1 MPSPCL
7 DSEDEYEEMNECM
20 TVCPMDKDVAR
31 TNTTQ
36 TNNNGN
42 SDESDKNGNNNNI
55 DPTEFS
61 GGSNGSES
69 GFTGSGNRDDD
80 DDKDEEKESTDDTED
95 DHNEHRNEDDETDQ
109 FIYFL
114 MHKIET
120 CDDLELRE
128 VLSSFSDACMDKVLG
143 SIETVYS
150 QKIRISKM
158 RRSMADSM
166 RMKKQKPTKKKKKKS
181 KSWCKMQRNMQS
193 LNPLHIT
200 SQYQM
205 YISFTRDVIP
215 SKVIGIPAIGSDVSV
230 RNISRISYDYII
242 KSVAINEDNCYVN
255 PQNTMQI
262 FHFGLHLKSSKQDAY
277 FIATRQYRDR
287 RRYDWL
293 VNEILTKPEICAK
306 YSDITLD
313 ELPSAYRIDTSY
325 EIKQVEEE
333 IMKLKG
339 QPQRN
344 IAWNK
349 IHIFGEKNN
358 KRRMQLMYNNREF
371 KARWREFIM
380 RADEFTLFPI
390 VMFDQNDNV
399 LIQYVMIVS
408 IEKTVDIAVSFKYDV
423 SAKSPLSVVGIHL
436 DKDLIYKQH
445 QVLCTSQT
453 CRHLS
458 RFKSSINYMHIG
470 NCDDLLNQKKAL
482 QKHNKALRETSKEL
496 QVKLD
501 QMHSSTSY
509 DSSYFNQH
517 SLLSCGT
524 SVNPSSSSDRYSHT
538 LGQSMFDSLSDVT
551 DVSNSQPYTPIDTGS
566 RVAFSPLMMVERIE
580 SDADEEMDRGKQE
593 ENELMNVEDASMDT
607 DSIERDEDDASGVI
621 DATIRDRPNEMD
633 KEIEMKQPTP
643 LPRAKHKPPDYNY
656 CEAFTKDDE
665 TFLFE
670 KGNTFDCRERSDAT
684 FSDSTSEMDIRSP
697 DPSELT
703 FKHAHQPHRVHSDT
717 STSTLAANA
726 SKCQSSPSHDDI
738 TCDKSDLMDKQR
750 QTKDASSVSITTPH
764 GVNHQADDRD
774 ENPFDRDAMK
784 DQLSVCVNE
793 TDICEDNVDARVQVD
808 VSQAN
813 AKKPTLHKVL
823 QSLRYKVHTMPS
835 SCLDLEDEYEEMNE
849 WMIACPTDNDTTH
862 TKATPTHQNNNR
874 DSDE

>member
-551 DVSNSQPYTPIDTGS
+551 DVSNPLPYAPIYIGS

-580 SDADEEMDRGKQE
+580 NEVRSDVSDVIPN
-593 ENELMNVEDASMDT
+593 ENELMNVEDASVDT
-607 DSIERDEDDASGVI
+607 DSSERDEDDVPGGN
-621 DATIRDRPNEMD
+621 RPNEMN

-665 TFLFE
+665 
-670 KGNTFDCRERSDAT
+670 A
-684 FSDSTSEMDIRSP
+684 DIRSP
-697 DPSELT
+697 DPPEPT
-703 FKHAHQPHRVHSDT
+703 FKHAYQPHLVQSDT
-717 STSTLAANA
+717 STYTLAANA
-726 SKCQSSPSHDDI
+726 SKCQPSPSHDDI

-750 QTKDASSVSITTPH
+750 QTKDVDDME
-764 GVNHQADDRD
+764 QADDRD